1 MNEQDLRV
9 LEICDFFFCFVG
21 AEMEAVVSVIPNHV
35 LKLHTT
41 RRSWASARAL
51 LEVLKKETS
60 LLVEIPSIIITCLFT
75 RVSRTLLS
83 DTGGFSCSLIYKSLA
98 RI

>member
-1 MNEQDLRV
+1 
-9 LEICDFFFCFVG
+9 
-21 AEMEAVVSVIPNHV
+21 MEAVVSVIPNHV

-41 RRSWASARAL
+41 RSWASARAL